1 LEYGVEWDWE
11 MFFQMPDNKEFF
23 IARRGM
29 IGVGSSKQ
37 QQILH
42 AVFEAGCFL
51 LISYAGQ

>member
-1 LEYGVEWDWE
+1 MEWDWE
-11 MFFQMPDNKEFF
+11 TFFQMPDNKEFF